1 MKKKAEAKALLEKE
15 MESIKGTVKVA
26 PQPKITR
33 AQIEQIKE
41 RSLKA
46 EPEKP
51 VVSFE
56 RLFFY
61 FLLEIMIMIMKCISL
76 YYNMILVLNNL

>member
-1 MKKKAEAKALLEKE
+1 MEKKRQEQLKKKAESKALLEQE
-15 MESIKGTVKVA
+15 MESIKGNVKAA

-41 RSLKA
+41 RSMKA

-51 VVSFE
+51 VVSSCVKGG
-56 RLFFY
+56 FY
-61 FLLEIMIMIMKCISL
+61 
-76 YYNMILVLNNL
+76 